1 MGRDVQN
8 MADAK
13 QQEIKSEEKM
23 QGGSAKGQVQKAMG
37 QILAVD
43 NLWEQIG
50 SLEPLQE
57 EFGPM
62 LEQLTPAETKLLGV
76 ATMIPLLRKKVEAN
90 PAALTAKKAGNLNMY
105 RNAAEKCGIKWREEA
120 AALESRGIEVWEAE
134 REALLDQGLVVPDY
148 YVYGGQGPLHSYD
161 QGNCNWEAAF
171 DCKPAF
177 ELVHMHHFPELSPT
191 ACMAELHARMD
202 NAALEAI
209 QCEGGVKKVLD
220 VGCGVGTSTYSLR
233 TSLDRHGMQ
242 DAHVLACDLSSH
254 FIAVAQY
261 RQHEGDMK
269 SFGWGEDKLS
279 FKHGDGLQLSRLGV
293 EPESYE
299 LVMLA
304 KLSHETPAHVW
315 TSLVQA
321 GVKALRPGG
330 VIAYV
335 DVNALQILKNNPVSN
350 LANRVAISNEPF
362 FDQFLA
368 VDLHKEFEAAGME
381 VVADLPSNPDKWPEL
396 EDAPV
401 RVMVARKPL

>member
-1 MGRDVQN
+1 

-177 ELVHMHHFPELSPT
+177 ELV
-191 ACMAELHARMD
+191 R
-202 NAALEAI
+202 
-209 QCEGGVKKVLD
+209 
-220 VGCGVGTSTYSLR
+220 
-233 TSLDRHGMQ
+233 
-242 DAHVLACDLSSH
+242 
-254 FIAVAQY
+254 
-261 RQHEGDMK
+261 
-269 SFGWGEDKLS
+269 
-279 FKHGDGLQLSRLGV
+279 
-293 EPESYE
+293 
-299 LVMLA
+299 
-304 KLSHETPAHVW
+304 
-315 TSLVQA
+315 
-321 GVKALRPGG
+321 
-330 VIAYV
+330 
-335 DVNALQILKNNPVSN
+335 
-350 LANRVAISNEPF
+350 
-362 FDQFLA
+362 
-368 VDLHKEFEAAGME
+368 
-381 VVADLPSNPDKWPEL
+381 
-396 EDAPV
+396 
-401 RVMVARKPL
+401 